1 MIRTYTS
8 LLAFQLRYLSAT
20 SFFLQT
26 ALLTPLS
33 FAALK
38 LVALWGTGALSGT
51 QGAGAVQLDAAN
63 SASNLDQ
70 LWFDAS
76 VAGLWSTTTLAVG
89 IIGFQRFQGVLQY
102 LVASALPKTT
112 VFGSIV
118 AAAAVLGLL
127 GIPLVVLLTGI
138 VGVLGGTSLIA
149 LSLPKIGAQLLG
161 LVLATL
167 ACVASAAALSALCV
181 LSPQALA
188 YEPLVLIPVW
198 IVSGVVVP
206 SNQLPAVLQFLGALH
221 PLTWAVSVAHADTW
235 DWHIWVYSAVCLVLS
250 AVLLG
255 CASWGLKVA
264 QRKALVDGTLG
275 LS

>member
-1 MIRTYTS
+1 MRGYSAHLHFHTRLPATLLEFDLIFLANSTAYAFELCGFEISS
-8 LLAFQLRYLSAT
+8 L
-20 SFFLQT
+20 
-26 ALLTPLS
+26 
-33 FAALK
+33 
-38 LVALWGTGALSGT
+38 V
-51 QGAGAVQLDAAN
+51 GAGTLLNVFFPSSDIL
-63 SASNLDQ
+63 SH
-70 LWFDAS
+70 LWFDSS

-112 VFGSIV
+112 VFSSIV
-118 AAAAVLGLL
+118 AAAALLGLL

-138 VGVLGGTSLIA
+138 VGVIGGTSPLELIF
-149 LSLPKIGAQLLG
+149 LHVGTQFLG
-161 LVLATL
+161 LALATL
-167 ACVASAAALSALCV
+167 ACVASAAALSTLCV

-198 IVSGVVVP
+198 ICSGIVVP
-206 SNQLPAVLQFLGALH
+206 SGQLPAVFRFLGALH

>member
-1 MIRTYTS
+1 MIRTYIS
-8 LLAFQLRYLSAT
+8 LLSFQLRYLSST

-38 LVALWGTGALSGT
+38 LVALWGSGT
-51 QGAGAVQLDAAN
+51 L
-63 SASNLDQ
+63 SNVFFPSSDILSH
-70 LWFDAS
+70 LWFDSS

-149 LSLPKIGAQLLG
+149 LSLPKISAQLLG

-206 SNQLPAVLQFLGALH
+206 SSQLPAVLRFLGALH
-221 PLTWAVSVAHADTW
+221 PLTWAVSAAHTKVW
-235 DWHIWVYSAVCLVLS
+235 NWYMWLCVSICLALS
-250 AVLLG
+250 ALLLIV
-255 CASWGLKVA
+255 ASWGLRIA
-264 QRKALVDGTLG
+264 QRKALIDGTLG

>member
-1 MIRTYTS
+1 MRTYIS
-8 LLAFQLRYLSAT
+8 ILGFQLRYLSST

-38 LVALWGTGALSGT
+38 LVALWGSGMLSN
-51 QGAGAVQLDAAN
+51 VLFPSLDIL
-63 SASNLDQ
+63 SN
-70 LWFDAS
+70 LWFDSS

-118 AAAAVLGLL
+118 VAAALLGFL

-138 VGVLGGTSLIA
+138 AGVIGGASPLELIFLHVGT
-149 LSLPKIGAQLLG
+149 QFLG
-161 LVLATL
+161 LALATL
-167 ACVASAAALSALCV
+167 ACVASAAALSTLCV

-198 IVSGVVVP
+198 ICSGIVVP
-206 SNQLPAVLQFLGALH
+206 NNQLPAVLQFLGALH
-221 PLTWAVSVAHADTW
+221 PLTWAVSVAHADNW
-235 DWHIWVYSAVCLVLS
+235 NWHIWVYGAVCLVLS
-250 AVLLG
+250 AVLFG